1 VTSDVDYAAVV
12 PAPVGLLGVRMRAG
26 QLLAIDFA
34 APVASVDRAP
44 DGNLREVLDQL
55 FHYFEDPAWQFDL
68 PLAVQG
74 TPFQRRVW
82 QAHPA
87 WQFDLPLAV
96 QGTPFQ
102 RRVWQALGRIPS
114 GTTRSYGELAAALGS
129 SARAVGGACRRN
141 PVPVVVPCHR
151 VIAAGGAAG
160 GFMGQR
166 DGEAVAIKTWLLNH
180 ERGDL

>member
-1 VTSDVDYAAVV
+1 MTSDIDYAAVV

-34 APVASVDRAP
+34 PRVTSVDRAP

-55 FHYFEDPAWQFDL
+55 FHYFEDPAW
-68 PLAVQG
+68 
-74 TPFQRRVW
+74 R
-82 QAHPA
+82 
-87 WQFDLPLAV
+87 FDLPLAV

-114 GTTRSYGELAAALGS
+114 GTTRSYGELAVALGS

>member
-1 VTSDVDYAAVV
+1 MASDVDYAAVV

-34 APVASVDRAP
+34 PPVASVERAP

-68 PLAVQG
+68 PLV
-74 TPFQRRVW
+74 
-82 QAHPA
+82 
-87 WQFDLPLAV
+87 V

-114 GTTRSYGELAAALGS
+114 GTTRSYGELAVALGS

-151 VIAAGGAAG
+151 VIAAGGATG

>member
-1 VTSDVDYAAVV
+1 MTSDVDYAAVV
-12 PAPVGLLGVRMRAG
+12 AAPVGLLGVRMRAG

-34 APVASVDRAP
+34 PRVTSVDRAP

-55 FHYFEDPAWQFDL
+55 FHYFEDPAW
-68 PLAVQG
+68 
-74 TPFQRRVW
+74 
-82 QAHPA
+82 H
-87 WQFDLPLAV
+87 FDLPLAV

-114 GTTRSYGELAAALGS
+114 GTTRSYGELAVALGS

-141 PVPVVVPCHR
+141 PGPVVVPCHR